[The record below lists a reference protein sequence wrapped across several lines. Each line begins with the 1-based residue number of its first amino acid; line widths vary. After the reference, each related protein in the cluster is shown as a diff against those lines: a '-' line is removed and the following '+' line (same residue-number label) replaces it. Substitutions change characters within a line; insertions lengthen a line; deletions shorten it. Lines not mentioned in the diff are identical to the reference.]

1 MDVNLPE
8 PSELGTLI
16 VVVMKAKNLHN
27 KRALSKQ
34 NPFCSVRVANSA
46 HKTKTVDRGGQSPAW
61 DQEMRFKIVEGS
73 EYESLKLSV
82 FDQNRS
88 TADIIGDAVI
98 PLKPAFEAR
107 VRDGYDAWHPVYFNG
122 RYTGEVYLEMT
133 FYSKNRRRSSPSR
146 RSSTASASSLASI
159 PSPNSS
165 MSSSRRQL
173 PQIPQPKSGNVSL
186 AHSRSSSSTRS
197 VSPSRT
203 PRPLPQI
210 PVVPKSSFYQQNFHS
225 VPNLHQFT
233 ASDSE
238 LDRASAWGDANLVS
252 STSFHQDLH
261 SMTNTSNRSA
271 PILGRSRKSDLLSP
285 IDQDDISR
293 QINDGF
299 GDSMF
304 ERLRP

>member
-1 MDVNLPE
+1 MDTNLPE
-8 PSELGTLI
+8 PTEVGTLI

-34 NPFCSVRVANSA
+34 NPFCSVRVATSA
-46 HKTKTVDRGGQSPAW
+46 HKTKTIDRGGQCPSW
-61 DQEMRFKIVEGS
+61 DQEMRFNIFEGS
-73 EYESLKLSV
+73 EFECLKLSV

-88 TADIIGDAVI
+88 TADIVGDAVI

-107 VRDGYDAWHPVYFNG
+107 VRDGYDAWHPIYFNK

-146 RSSTASASSLASI
+146 RSSTASASSLSSI

-165 MSSSRRQL
+165 FSSGRRQL
-173 PQIPQPKSGNVSL
+173 PQIPQPQGANVSL
-186 AHSRSSSSTRS
+186 THSRSSSSTRS

-203 PRPLPQI
+203 PRPLPQ
-210 PVVPKSSFYQQNFHS
+210 VPGAPRSSLYKQSFDS

-233 ASDSE
+233 SSDPEHVSP
-238 LDRASAWGDANLVS
+238 WGDASLIS
-252 STSFHQDLH
+252 SASFHQDLH
-261 SMTNTSNRSA
+261 TMMNLSNNSA
-271 PILGRSRKSDLLSP
+271 PCLTQSRKSDVLSP
-285 IDQDDISR
+285 IDQEDISR

-299 GDSMF
+299 GESMF
-304 ERLRP
+304 ERIRP